1 MSQINSI
8 LAMKVRL
15 LQTWGLREHPP
26 FRGVPSGDITE
37 LMKVFVDRDK
47 ERQRAILT
55 LDEGEN
61 ILVRGMT
68 GIGKTAFIMAV
79 LHEIEQQAKML
90 HQDILPI
97 HIRQFAGGTRDDFY
111 RVILY
116 ALAKQL
122 GPTNKHAREIVYAL
136 TGEEITR
143 GRSGGLSAGI
153 EIGVSPL
160 FKATTQGEVGKEQS
174 KVLKIVQPEHFL
186 GKLLDEAMKK
196 YRRVIFAVDDL
207 ERVPNQG
214 SIKLMLESSL
224 DLIRDKRCAFIL
236 TGRTLTILE
245 DVYASGLDI
254 FNEVIPL
261 QPLSSSELRLI
272 AIRTLN
278 LVRYQQNE
286 ISAFPFS
293 DDAIETIASRSFGIP
308 RSFILE
314 CGKILK
320 IAIELG
326 AEELTR
332 DVFEQIFELLQ
343 DEIARKDVP
352 PDIRRIIYLG
362 LQQGGFSVSKD
373 ADLDQVFSILG
384 IATRRQFVDFA
395 DNLVQQDLLQRITD
409 ERGEILYRLA
419 PGVEKL
425 AQSGA
430 LLVDGSTNS
439 SVTT

>member
-1 MSQINSI
+1 MNPTNSI
-8 LAMKVRL
+8 LAMKARL
-15 LQTWGLREHPP
+15 LKAWGLRDQPP

-37 LMKVFVDRDK
+37 LMRVFVNRGK
-47 ERQRAILT
+47 EMQRAILT

-79 LHEIEQQAKML
+79 LYQIEQQAKML

-122 GPTNKHAREIVYAL
+122 GPTNKQAREIVYAL

-160 FKATTQGEVGKEQS
+160 FKATTQGEIGKEQS

-186 GKLLDEAMKK
+186 GKLLDDAAKK

-214 SIKLMLESSL
+214 SIKLMLESAL

-261 QPLSSSELRLI
+261 QPLSSEELRLI
-272 AIRTLN
+272 I
-278 LVRYQQNE
+278 
-286 ISAFPFS
+286 
-293 DDAIETIASRSFGIP
+293 
-308 RSFILE
+308 

-320 IAIELG
+320 IAIEHG

-332 DVFEQIFELLQ
+332 DVFERSFEYLQ
-343 DEIARKDVP
+343 DEIAAKDVP

-362 LQQGGFSVSKD
+362 LQQGGFSVAKD
-373 ADLDQVFSILG
+373 ADLDQVFNIIG
-384 IATRRQFVDFA
+384 IATRKQFVDFA

-430 LLVDGSTNS
+430 SLEGGSANS
-439 SVTT
+439 SNTP